1 MRESGGEEEEN
12 QGEEHVSVQQKF
24 LVSNWSIFL
33 LFLQLSELGDFATD
47 VRSALLRSQGIIG
60 LMRGWEEDKEG

>member
-1 MRESGGEEEEN
+1 MVGKRKRIKGKN
-12 QGEEHVSVQQKF
+12 MF
-24 LVSNWSIFL
+24 LSNRNFWFQIGAFFL